1 LRQFMF
7 YLNKIQVGE
16 TMKSFITKSGETA
29 YVPTD
34 SEKEVIQ
41 LALKVFNNSL
51 PKQGEGVCE

>member
-1 LRQFMF
+1 MF